1 MHLLSLKSMVEN
13 KTNKQKKKPIN
24 SGRGAMHLHSQILPL
39 PSPEEDGHTAPPAS
53 PLWPCRDY
61 REAAV
66 PAPCTLPT
74 ADKDHTHLRE
84 GNQTSLSSRPM
95 PRGRETLR
103 RQLQMLG
110 RRWKFTFSNYL
121 ELLWDWNC
129 AIRTHCLY
137 LAVSPSNKLS
147 LNLLMQSTNQYKK
160 KVRNRQFS

>member
-13 KTNKQKKKPIN
+13 KTNKRKNQWWTRSYAPSQSNTAAAFSWKGW
-24 SGRGAMHLHSQILPL
+24 SHSPTGL
-39 PSPEEDGHTAPPAS
+39 PSDPAGATEKPQFQPCATCQQLTKTTHTS
-53 PLWPCRDY
+53 
-61 REAAV
+61 
-66 PAPCTLPT
+66 
-74 ADKDHTHLRE
+74 E
-84 GNQTSLSSRPM
+84 GNQTSLSSRLM

-137 LAVSPSNKLS
+137 LGVSHSNKLS